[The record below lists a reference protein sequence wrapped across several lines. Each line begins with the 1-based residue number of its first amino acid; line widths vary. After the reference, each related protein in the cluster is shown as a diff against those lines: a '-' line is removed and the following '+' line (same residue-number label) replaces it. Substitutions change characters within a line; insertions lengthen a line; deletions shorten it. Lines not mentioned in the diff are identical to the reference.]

1 MKKRMA
7 ALLAILLL
15 FPVMLPSCGLEADD
29 PSETM
34 GVARLVT
41 TDYPVKTARTPHV
54 TGSTAPEIS
63 VIQTRAELIRYVSV
77 YEKCYDFLDETAEMF
92 YDIVSGYKEDYF
104 ASQALGSGA
113 AGTNTCSGSASPRLP
128 RPTGRRRTG
137 TCSSRS
143 RTAARS
149 CAIPPSSRCGMS
161 RRGHIEGNRNP
172 RRRDCRIAPETECGS
187 PFVVLYIGV

>member
-15 FPVMLPSCGLEADD
+15 FPVMFPSCGLEADD

-54 TGSTAPEIS
+54 TGSYAPEIT
-63 VIQTRAELIRYVSV
+63 VIQSRDELIRYVSV

-104 ASQALGSGA
+104 ASQALVICVIHAPNSANRYTSEGIGRSGDEYLLRVRVSA
-113 AGTNTCSGSASPRLP
+113 PASPDR
-128 RPTGRRRTG
+128 
-137 TCSSRS
+137 
-143 RTAARS
+143 
-149 CAIPPSSRCGMS
+149 
-161 RRGHIEGNRNP
+161 E
-172 RRRDCRIAPETECGS
+172 ETDWHLFLEVPDSS
-187 PFVVLYIGV
+187 PFLRDSAVIKVRYVEKRAY